1 MRNRVLSEIVKLLT
15 LVGFTIHHQYAVM
28 SNTTGAEQP
37 PKTAHL
43 IYRSEGSMMHFLSM
57 KSANKLLIS

>member
-1 MRNRVLSEIVKLLT
+1 
-15 LVGFTIHHQYAVM
+15 VGFTIHHQYEVM
-28 SNTTGAEQP
+28 SNTTRSAEQP
-37 PKTAHL
+37 LKTAHL

>member
-1 MRNRVLSEIVKLLT
+1 MLLT
-15 LVGFTIHHQYAVM
+15 HVGIAIHHQYAVM
-28 SNTTGAEQP
+28 SKTTGAEQP

-43 IYRSEGSMMHFLSM
+43 ICRSEGSTMHFLSK

>member
-1 MRNRVLSEIVKLLT
+1 MLLT
-15 LVGFTIHHQYAVM
+15 HVGIAIHHQYAVM
-28 SNTTGAEQP
+28 SKTTGAEQP

-43 IYRSEGSMMHFLSM
+43 NYRRKGSMMHFLSM

>member
-28 SNTTGAEQP
+28 SKTTGAEQP

-43 IYRSEGSMMHFLSM
+43 ICRSEGSTMHFLSK